1 MLAENELRF
10 LVDINAS
17 LNATAFV
24 LIVAGL
30 IAIKKGHEAAHK
42 KLMLTAAVVSALFL
56 VSYLT
61 YHYTCDSVKF
71 GREGTTIRTVYL
83 SVLFSHIVLA
93 VVNAPMVITTIVLGI
108 KNCRDKHRKWAK
120 ITAPI
125 WLYVSIT
132 GVIVYFMLYH
142 MR

>member
-1 MLAENELRF
+1 MIAANEFRF
-10 LVDINAS
+10 LADVNAS

-30 IAIKKGHEAAHK
+30 IAIKRGHEAVHK
-42 KLMLTAAVVSALFL
+42 KLMLSAAVVSALFL
-56 VSYLT
+56 VSYVT
-61 YHYTCDSVKF
+61 YHLNGNPVQF
-71 GREGTTIRTVYL
+71 GREGSWIRVVYL
-83 SVLFSHIVLA
+83 FVLFSHVTLAAVTPVLVIV
-93 VVNAPMVITTIVLGI
+93 TIVLGL
-108 KNCRDKHRKWAK
+108 KDRREKHRRWAR

-142 MR
+142 M